1 MKTPLKLLT
10 FPLLSA
16 LLVACGQPS
25 LKDSGSR
32 FYRVQ
37 EGSRITLNQPLE
49 VPAGKT
55 RVFLQRGAVT
65 PFSDLDQYT
74 PSCSFVVWDLRQ
86 EPQTI
91 KPDSFSVQRVSL
103 GETEIVSVPG
113 ERRLAGLLP
122 LSAWDGGEP
131 LVARYYDHW
140 LASDNQPNVTR
151 LRCYG
156 AMGDLSEAQLPLF
169 IEMEGALGEMATL
182 EH

>member
-10 FPLLSA
+10 LSILSA
-16 LLVACGQPS
+16 LLVACSQPS

-55 RVFLQRGAVT
+55 RVFLQRGVVT
-65 PFSDLDQYT
+65 PFSDLDQYY

-91 KPDSFSVQRVSL
+91 QPDSFTVQRVSL
-103 GETEIVSVPG
+103 GETEIVSLPG
-113 ERRLAGLLP
+113 ERQLAGLFS
-122 LSAWDGGEP
+122 LSAWQGEP

-140 LASDNQPNVTR
+140 LASDRQPNVKR

-169 IEMEGALGEMATL
+169 IEMEAALGEMATL